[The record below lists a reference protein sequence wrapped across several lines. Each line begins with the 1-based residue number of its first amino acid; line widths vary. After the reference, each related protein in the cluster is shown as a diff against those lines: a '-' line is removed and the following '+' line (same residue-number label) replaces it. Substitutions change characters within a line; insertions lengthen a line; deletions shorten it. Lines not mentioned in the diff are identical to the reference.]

1 MNRKTKLFQRAFV
14 FCTIVRRC
22 RNVRGTFLAAI
33 ILSMAMVLITETRAR
48 TSDLIKP
55 ECEALEEWAA
65 TVNPRERYT
74 PLPNNPTW
82 APKAFGEPAFAE
94 LFGKPALE
102 LTKDEVDALGA
113 RISKCQQTA
122 TREKRYDAQKSLN
135 VARGMLVGR
144 LTSLIN
150 VAAALAEKHDAKTTD
165 QNEPAQDEP
174 RSLAKTK
181 PEDVNPPGN
190 EATELVTPECEALEE
205 WAATVNPRER
215 YTPLPNN
222 PTWAP
227 KAFGEPA
234 FAEVF
239 GKPALELTK
248 DEVDAIGAHIRECQQ
263 AATREKRYDAQ
274 KSLNLAR
281 GMLVGRL
288 TSLISAA
295 EGMAKSRAAKEE
307 AEKAH
312 RENLAA
318 QREYERQKGE
328 AAVRNYLEKLL
339 GQPDSPELLR
349 DLALL
354 RSDQAPP
361 PNQLSTS
368 FARNFNDYV
377 SRWGKSANDPDIA
390 VKIDARIEALRKT
403 ILAGIESQI
412 ESLPSSGKNLRVLNQ
427 TLVEANR
434 KMGPALNKAD
444 QARLQAI
451 VTERREAMRID
462 VTRFVKQ
469 NIANLPESLKGLETL
484 QSWEPE
490 IRRMDVTP
498 SQRREVSEATQSRQR
513 EIADTLLA
521 KAEAHLAEIPE
532 TLEGMARLDE
542 TVKSMNPAR
551 LFASESAR
559 RAFTD
564 VVQTRQAE
572 IRQGALSE
580 FKTRLDALPENR
592 EGLKQ
597 AENWVVKTQR
607 VPEETPVRDP
617 YINVALA
624 RRDAIK
630 TILDERDRKRR
641 QAAIDAGGD
650 PRLVGLRFVEPK
662 AGMMLE
668 FRDEEKVFMNIL
680 GIRAAGD
687 YEVSFDDVIVNGP
700 NGQIV
705 LTIDGDTLQGQGLS
719 FERKD

>member
-1 MNRKTKLFQRAFV
+1 
-14 FCTIVRRC
+14 
-22 RNVRGTFLAAI
+22 
-33 ILSMAMVLITETRAR
+33 
-48 TSDLIKP
+48 
-55 ECEALEEWAA
+55 
-65 TVNPRERYT
+65 
-74 PLPNNPTW
+74 
-82 APKAFGEPAFAE
+82 
-94 LFGKPALE
+94 
-102 LTKDEVDALGA
+102 
-113 RISKCQQTA
+113 
-122 TREKRYDAQKSLN
+122 
-135 VARGMLVGR
+135 
-144 LTSLIN
+144 
-150 VAAALAEKHDAKTTD
+150 
-165 QNEPAQDEP
+165 
-174 RSLAKTK
+174 
-181 PEDVNPPGN
+181 
-190 EATELVTPECEALEE
+190 
-205 WAATVNPRER
+205 
-215 YTPLPNN
+215 
-222 PTWAP
+222 
-227 KAFGEPA
+227 
-234 FAEVF
+234 
-239 GKPALELTK
+239 
-248 DEVDAIGAHIRECQQ
+248 
-263 AATREKRYDAQ
+263 
-274 KSLNLAR
+274 
-281 GMLVGRL
+281 
-288 TSLISAA
+288 
-295 EGMAKSRAAKEE
+295 
-307 AEKAH
+307 
-312 RENLAA
+312 
-318 QREYERQKGE
+318 
-328 AAVRNYLEKLL
+328 
-339 GQPDSPELLR
+339 
-349 DLALL
+349 
-354 RSDQAPP
+354 
-361 PNQLSTS
+361 
-368 FARNFNDYV
+368 
-377 SRWGKSANDPDIA
+377 
-390 VKIDARIEALRKT
+390 
-403 ILAGIESQI
+403 
-412 ESLPSSGKNLRVLNQ
+412 
-427 TLVEANR
+427 
-434 KMGPALNKAD
+434 
-444 QARLQAI
+444 
-451 VTERREAMRID
+451 
-462 VTRFVKQ
+462 
-469 NIANLPESLKGLETL
+469 
-484 QSWEPE
+484 
-490 IRRMDVTP
+490 MDVTP

-668 FRDEEKVFMNIL
+668 FRDEEKVFMNML